1 MSKIEVNTIDTQ
13 CGTALQVGCTNTT
26 TIGLGKSGDTITV
39 PAGATIQNLGTA
51 TGFGGSGVVSWET
64 ASIKTTGFTAV
75 TGTGYFCN
83 TTGGSFTVTLPLSP
97 TAGDVVGVA
106 DYAQN
111 FATANLILGRNG
123 SNIGGQSE
131 NGTISTQGV
140 AVTLVYVDA
149 TKGWIV
155 TDSGLQSYAPGALF
169 MTGSVSGACN
179 TLVTDGDYKVATFLG
194 PGTFTVCSVGNPAGS
209 DAVDY
214 LVIAGGGGGGGNG
227 GAGGGA
233 GGYREATT
241 TYSPVPARAIGV
253 AMPVSVTGYPISI
266 GGGGSKGSFPTCA
279 VQGGSSSFNTITS
292 AGGGFGKTN
301 NTPPWSGGSGGS
313 GGGSRAVTAGGV
325 GDTPPVTPP
334 QGNDGGAGLIAACTA
349 AGGGGAGGVGG
360 DTPTLPGGNPAQ
372 IGGQGGLGL
381 CSSITGSTV
390 PRASGATGGGCRGV
404 PGVTFP
410 SPPGGAGN
418 GGTGGGAGGTN
429 GTSNTGGGGGGGGN
443 YSPNCGGIGGSGIVI
458 IRYKFQ

>member
-214 LVIAGGGGGGGNG
+214 LVIAGGGGAGDNGGG
-227 GAGGGA
+227 GGGA

-241 TYSPVPARAIGV
+241 TYSPVPAV
-253 AMPVSVTGYPISI
+253 ASTSQLAVTATGYPITI
-266 GGGGSKGSFPTCA
+266 GAGGAGGCSPTNGVNGSPTTF
-279 VQGGSSSFNTITS
+279 SSITS
-292 AGGGFGKTN
+292 AGGGYGITN
-301 NTPPWSGGSGGS
+301 ANPPCVGGTGGS
-313 GGGSRAVTAGGV
+313 GGGSRAVNPAQAGN
-325 GDTPPVTPP
+325 TPPVSPP
-334 QGNDGGAGLIAACTA
+334 QGNPGGAGLIAACTA
-349 AGGGGAGGVGG
+349 SGGGGIGGAGG

-410 SPPGGAGN
+410 SPPGGAGD

-429 GTSNTGGGGGGGGN
+429 GTANTGGGGGGGGN
-443 YSPNCGGIGGSGIVI
+443 YPPHTGGIGGSGIVI